1 MSNRE
6 TYVET
11 LADLERGV
19 CNGERSAAKA
29 RIAELEASETRL
41 KAVLA
46 MIVADNGH
54 FAPGWSLPLDAHN
67 YVCSYCGALAPRVLN
82 ERLSVRHNA
91 ECPIVVAQHLVRD
104 LL

>member
-19 CNGERSAAKA
+19 CNGERSAAEA

-46 MIVADNGH
+46 VIVEDDGKL
-54 FAPGWSLPLDAHN
+54 APGWSLPIDAHN
-67 YVCSYCGALAPRVLN
+67 YACSYCGAIAASNAN
-82 ERLSVRHNA
+82 ERLAITHDA
-91 ECPIVVAQHLVRD
+91 ECPIAIAQHLVGD